1 MLNFPHCTI
10 CCPIVEH
17 SKQSDLSIP
26 KKKRTLKRKISSRKY
41 RYLCS
46 QGESQGCCRY
56 KSQYKSLPKRH
67 CRLSVE
73 NCHASRSP
81 RGQTTRRRSGR
92 RRPSPQRSSLYSGAT
107 WSSTCK
113 EVPPNCP
120 LLAPHVERKADVTD
134 VDECAIFSDNCP
146 VKDVQQDS
154 VCHTNEQPIGGD
166 KSPERTSAHPPNHSQ
181 LAQCG
186 SQSECQQAKSGL
198 SCSP

>member
-26 KKKRTLKRKISSRKY
+26 KKKRTLKRKISKRKY

-56 KSQYKSLPKRH
+56 KSQYKSLPKRY
-67 CRLSVE
+67 CRPSVE

-81 RGQTTRRRSGR
+81 RGQTTRRRSDR
-92 RRPSPQRSSLYSGAT
+92 RRSSPQRCSLYSGAT
-107 WSSTCK
+107 WCSNYK
-113 EVPPNCP
+113 VPPNSP
-120 LLAPHVERKADVTD
+120 LSAPHVERKTNVIDID
-134 VDECAIFSDNCP
+134 DFAIFSENCP
-146 VKDVQQDS
+146 VKDVQQDP
-154 VCHTNEQPIGGD
+154 VNHRNEQTIGGD
-166 KSPERTSAHPPNHSQ
+166 KSPVRTSAHPPNHSQ

-186 SQSECQQAKSGL
+186 SQSECQ
-198 SCSP
+198 